1 MSDKIL
7 NNINNVLLSA
17 LTVKQKQLV
26 DKILE
31 KNGDVLKSRYDHIFG
46 AGNKRIYLNDEFVV
60 HVENI
65 KENYINKYR
74 HVSSIVSKCIEIF
87 FCYLNKPMPE
97 DWLLYPDEYLEGK
110 FKVDNRE
117 YNIGKIL
124 NEMKNNKIKIQNNDN
139 IKKMSENKGMSSDF
153 VAYYLTTIDDT
164 LKFFNSRP
172 SINALKSLDCQVV
185 ISRDPYDIAGMS
197 TDRKWKSCMELKNE
211 NEIYDKRSK
220 NQNQGGCYRYYVKN
234 DLIEGSL
241 IAYLIDK
248 KDREI
253 EAPYARVLI
262 KPYVN
267 RQGDQIFL
275 SPEARVYKDDTL
287 INSVLADKF
296 LAIVDDWAK
305 EQQKDLKGKFYANPN
320 LYYDGKASVFAGKP
334 LSIEE
339 AVYKSIKWNTLFK
352 QDKMIIKDAIKTN
365 YIKRVDGLIKKYND
379 IVYKVLFKNK
389 IYMSF
394 IDASKIKNEN
404 YLNLEFPARILSGA
418 EKARIVRTYYY
429 YKLNYKLFPNH
440 EFISFDEI
448 ARQLKKEEKLK
459 NKTEI
464 QNFIKDLEN
473 VLKDDRFDTER
484 YDIIIT
490 RSEDTNNNDLM
501 LIEQKEH
508 LDYIDLT
515 RDYFDNNPKQNYYLY
530 TVYLVSSGVTDLNKA
545 LIKIYMNLVIDDYQI
560 SSEYSYDI
568 INEFDNLSDLNSDY
582 YHRILLADVKNIYIH
597 PDFDNYLNYKNEK
610 DNNYLD
616 LFKENLTNAILDP
629 IDKLQLDVYLLTSLY
644 NFDSGRE
651 IDDDRYV
658 PADEEE
664 IFSKGH
670 QTKKEFRDLETD
682 VFGDSSLDKDKDD
695 Y

>member
-1 MSDKIL
+1 MNDKIL

-17 LTVKQKQLV
+17 LTTKQKQLV

-31 KNGDVLKSRYDHIFG
+31 KNGDILKSRYDHIFG
-46 AGNKRIYLNDEFVV
+46 AGNNRLYLNDIILINK
-60 HVENI
+60 ENI
-65 KENYINKYR
+65 
-74 HVSSIVSKCIEIF
+74 SKIFGNQFYYQIIYDVEVCIKIF
-87 FCYLNKPMPE
+87 FQYLNKSLPE
-97 DWLLYPDEYLEGK
+97 DFELKSIEYLEGK
-110 FKVDNRE
+110 FKVGNRE

-124 NEMKNNKIKIQNNDN
+124 NELKNNVNKILNSDN
-139 IKKMSENKGMSSDF
+139 IKKIKEKDKHANYIDF
-153 VAYYLTTIDDT
+153 HLSMIDKR
-164 LKFFNSRP
+164 LKNFNTRP
-172 SINALKSLDCQVV
+172 VIKDVECQVV

-197 TDRKWKSCMELKNE
+197 TDRRWHSCMELKNE
-211 NEIYDKRSK
+211 NENYDERIR
-220 NQNQGGCYRYYVKN
+220 NTNEGGRYRYYVKN

-248 KDREI
+248 NDREI
-253 EAPYARVLI
+253 DKPYARVLI

-267 RQGDQIFL
+267 RQGNQIFL

-287 INSVLADKF
+287 IDSVLADKF

-305 EQQKDLKGKFYANPN
+305 EQQKDLSGKFYANPN
-320 LYYDGKASVFAGKP
+320 LYYDGKSSVFAGKS

-365 YIKRVDGLIKKYND
+365 YINRVDGLIEKYNG
-379 IVYKVLFKNK
+379 IVHEVLFKNK
-389 IYMSF
+389 IYMPF

-404 YLNLEFPARILSGA
+404 YLNLEFPVRILSDE
-418 EKARIVRTYYY
+418 EKNRIYYY
-429 YKLNYKLFPNH
+429 YKLNYNLFPKI

-459 NKTEI
+459 NKVGI

-473 VLKDDRFDTER
+473 ISTDDRFDTER

-490 RSEDTNNNDLM
+490 RSEDTNNNDLI
-501 LIEQKEH
+501 LIEQKDYI
-508 LDYIDLT
+508 DYIDLT
-515 RDYFDNNPKQNYYLY
+515 RDDFAIEDTQNYYLY

-568 INEFDNLSDLNSDY
+568 IHEYDDRDVLNSDGD
-582 YHRILLADVKNIYIH
+582 HRVLLADISKLYIH
-597 PDFDNYLNYKNEK
+597 PEFDNYLNYKNEK
-610 DNNYLD
+610 NNNYFD
-616 LFKENLTNAILDP
+616 LFKEKLTDAILDP

-644 NFDSGRE
+644 DFDSGQRYH
-651 IDDDRYV
+651 DDRYV
-658 PADEEE
+658 PADEKE
-664 IFSKGH
+664 IFSRGH
-670 QTKKEFRDLETD
+670 KTKKEFRDLEKE
-682 VFGDSSLDKDKDD
+682 VFGDSSLDEDEDF

>member
-1 MSDKIL
+1 MNDKIL

-46 AGNKRIYLNDEFVV
+46 VGNNRLYLNDEFVITKDSLAKKFEFTF
-60 HVENI
+60 HQQISFVEACI
-65 KENYINKYR
+65 K
-74 HVSSIVSKCIEIF
+74 IF
-87 FCYLNKPMPE
+87 FIYLNKSLPE
-97 DWLLYPDEYLEGK
+97 DFELKSIEYLEGK
-110 FKVDNRE
+110 FKVNNRE

-124 NEMKNNKIKIQNNDN
+124 NELKSNVNKIQNSNN
-139 IKKMSENKGMSSDF
+139 IKNFHGDGILTDDYIDLHLNNIDK
-153 VAYYLTTIDDT
+153 YL
-164 LKFFNSRP
+164 KNFNTRP
-172 SINALKSLDCQVV
+172 NIKDVECQVV

-197 TDRKWKSCMELKNE
+197 TDRKWHSCMELKNE
-211 NEIYDKRSK
+211 NENYDERIR
-220 NQNQGGCYRYYVKN
+220 NTNEGGCYRYYVKN

-248 KDREI
+248 DDREI
-253 EAPYARVLI
+253 EEPHARVLI
-262 KPYVN
+262 KPYIN

-287 INSVLADKF
+287 IDSVLANKF
-296 LAIVDDWAK
+296 LVIVDDWAK

-320 LYYDGKASVFAGKP
+320 LYYDGKSSIFAGKS

-365 YIKRVDGLIKKYND
+365 YINRVDGLIEKYND
-379 IVYKVLFKNK
+379 IVHEVLFKNK
-389 IYMSF
+389 IYMPF
-394 IDASKIKNEN
+394 IDASKTKNEN
-404 YLNLEFPARILSGA
+404 YLNLEFPVRILSDE
-418 EKARIVRTYYY
+418 EKHRIYYY
-429 YKLNYKLFPNH
+429 YKLNYNLSPTP

-459 NKTEI
+459 NKTGI

-473 VLKDDRFDTER
+473 VLKDDRFNTER

-501 LIEQKEH
+501 LIEQKDY

-515 RDYFDNNPKQNYYLY
+515 RDDFASEDTQNYYLY

-568 INEFDNLSDLNSDY
+568 IHEYDDRDVLNSDAD
-582 YHRILLADVKNIYIH
+582 HRILLADISKLYIH
-597 PDFDNYLNYKNEK
+597 PEFDNYLNYKNKK

-616 LFKENLTNAILDP
+616 LFKEKLTDAILDP

-644 NFDSGRE
+644 DFDLNRV
-651 IDDDRYV
+651 ITDDRYV
-658 PADEEE
+658 PASEKE

-670 QTKKEFRDLETD
+670 QTKKEFRDLEKE
-682 VFGDSSLDKDKDD
+682 VFGDSSLDENKDD

>member
-1 MSDKIL
+1 MNDKIL
-7 NNINNVLLSA
+7 NNINNIILSA

-46 AGNKRIYLNDEFVV
+46 VGNNRLYLNDEFVITKDFLAKEFESTF
-60 HVENI
+60 HQRISFVEACI
-65 KENYINKYR
+65 K
-74 HVSSIVSKCIEIF
+74 IF
-87 FCYLNKPMPE
+87 FVYLNKSLPE
-97 DWLLYPDEYLEGK
+97 DFKLKSIEYLEGK
-110 FKVDNRE
+110 FKVGNRE

-124 NEMKNNKIKIQNNDN
+124 NELKNNVNKIQNSDN
-139 IKKMSENKGMSSDF
+139 IKNFHEDGILLTDDYIDLHLNNIDK
-153 VAYYLTTIDDT
+153 YL
-164 LKFFNSRP
+164 KNFNSRP
-172 SINALKSLDCQVV
+172 IIKNIECQVV

-197 TDRKWKSCMELKNE
+197 TDRKWHSCMELKNE
-211 NEIYDKRSK
+211 NENYDERSK
-220 NQNQGGCYRYYVKN
+220 NQNQGGMFRYYVKN

-248 KDREI
+248 DDREI
-253 EAPYARVLI
+253 EEPYARVLI
-262 KPYVN
+262 KPYIN

-287 INSVLADKF
+287 IDSVLADKF
-296 LAIVDDWAK
+296 LAIVDDWTK

-320 LYYDGKASVFAGKP
+320 LYYDGKASVFAGKS

-352 QDKMIIKDAIKTN
+352 QDKMIIKDAIKTY
-365 YIKRVDGLIKKYND
+365 YINRVDGLIEKYNG
-379 IVYKVLFKNK
+379 IVHEVLFKNK
-389 IYMSF
+389 IYMPF

-404 YLNLEFPARILSGA
+404 YLNLEFPVRILGDK
-418 EKARIVRTYYY
+418 EKYRIYYY
-429 YKLNYKLFPNH
+429 YKLNYNLFPNP

-448 ARQLKKEEKLK
+448 ARQLKKEEKIK
-459 NKTEI
+459 NEVRV

-473 VLKDDRFDTER
+473 ISTIYDRFDTER

-501 LIEQKEH
+501 LIEQKDY

-515 RDYFDNNPKQNYYLY
+515 RDGFASEDTQNYYLY

-545 LIKIYMNLVIDDYQI
+545 LMKIYMNLVIDDYQI

-568 INEFDNLSDLNSDY
+568 IHEYDDRASLNSDAD
-582 YHRILLADVKNIYIH
+582 HRLLLADISKLYIH
-597 PDFDNYLNYKNEK
+597 PEFDNYLNYKNEK
-610 DNNYLD
+610 NNNYFD
-616 LFKENLTNAILDP
+616 SFKDHLTDAILEP
-629 IDKLQLDVYLLTSLY
+629 IDELQLDVYLLTSLCD
-644 NFDSGRE
+644 FDSGQG
-651 IDDDRYV
+651 IDHDRYV
-658 PADEEE
+658 PADEKE

-670 QTKKEFRDLETD
+670 QTKKEFRDLEKE
-682 VFGDSSLDKDKDD
+682 VFGDSSLDENNHD
-695 Y
+695 YYF

>member
-1 MSDKIL
+1 MNDKIL

-46 AGNKRIYLNDEFVV
+46 VGNNRLYLNDIILIDKENTAKFFGNQFYYPRIYDVEVCIKIYFIYLNKSLSEDFEL
-60 HVENI
+60 
-65 KENYINKYR
+65 K
-74 HVSSIVSKCIEIF
+74 SI
-87 FCYLNKPMPE
+87 
-97 DWLLYPDEYLEGK
+97 EYLEGK

-117 YNIGKIL
+117 YSIGKIL
-124 NEMKNNKIKIQNNDN
+124 NELKNNVNKIQNSDN
-139 IKKMSENKGMSSDF
+139 IKKIQEEKGRVETDYINF
-153 VAYYLTTIDDT
+153 RLNNIDKYL
-164 LKFFNSRP
+164 KNFNTRP
-172 SINALKSLDCQVV
+172 VIKNIECQVV

-197 TDRKWKSCMELKNE
+197 TDRKWHSCMELKNE
-211 NEIYDKRSK
+211 NENYDERSK
-220 NQNQGGCYRYYVKN
+220 NQNQGGVFRYYVKN
-234 DLIEGSL
+234 DLTEGSL

-262 KPYVN
+262 KPYIN

-287 INSVLADKF
+287 IDSVLANKF
-296 LAIVDDWAK
+296 LVIVDDWAK

-320 LYYDGKASVFAGKP
+320 LYYDGKSSIFAGKS

-365 YIKRVDGLIKKYND
+365 YISNVDDLIEKYNG
-379 IVYKVLFKNK
+379 IVHEVLFKNK
-389 IYMSF
+389 IYMPF

-404 YLNLEFPARILSGA
+404 YLNLEFPVRILSDE
-418 EKARIVRTYYY
+418 EKNHIRIYYY
-429 YKLNYKLFPNH
+429 YKLNYNLFPTH

-448 ARQLKKEEKLK
+448 ARQLKKEEKIK
-459 NKTEI
+459 NKTGI
-464 QNFIKDLEN
+464 QNFINDLEN
-473 VLKDDRFDTER
+473 ISTDDRFDTER

-501 LIEQKEH
+501 LIEQK
-508 LDYIDLT
+508 DYIDLT
-515 RDYFDNNPKQNYYLY
+515 RDEFASEDTQNYYLY

-545 LIKIYMNLVIDDYQI
+545 LIKIYMNLVIDDYRI

-568 INEFDNLSDLNSDY
+568 IHEYDDRDFLNSDAD
-582 YHRILLADVKNIYIH
+582 HRVLLADISKLYIH
-597 PDFDNYLNYKNEK
+597 PEFDNYLNYKNEK
-610 DNNYLD
+610 NNNYFD
-616 LFKENLTNAILDP
+616 LFKENLTDAILDP

-644 NFDSGRE
+644 DFDLNRV
-651 IDDDRYV
+651 ITDDRYV
-658 PADEEE
+658 PASEKE

-670 QTKKEFRDLETD
+670 QTKKEFRDLEKE
-682 VFGDSSLDKDKDD
+682 VFGDSSLDENKDD
-695 Y
+695 YF

>member
-1 MSDKIL
+1 MNDKIL

-46 AGNKRIYLNDEFVV
+46 VGNNRLYLNDEFVITKNSLAKKFEFTF
-60 HVENI
+60 HQQISFVEACI
-65 KENYINKYR
+65 K
-74 HVSSIVSKCIEIF
+74 IF
-87 FCYLNKPMPE
+87 FQYLNKSLPE
-97 DWLLYPDEYLEGK
+97 EFDLKSIEYLEGK
-110 FKVDNRE
+110 FKVGNRE

-124 NEMKNNKIKIQNNDN
+124 NELKSNVNKIQNSNN
-139 IKKMSENKGMSSDF
+139 IKNFHGDGILTDDYIDYHLNNIDK
-153 VAYYLTTIDDT
+153 YL
-164 LKFFNSRP
+164 KNFNTRP
-172 SINALKSLDCQVV
+172 NIKDVECQVV

-197 TDRKWKSCMELKNE
+197 TDRKWHSCMELKNE
-211 NEIYDKRSK
+211 NENYDERSK
-220 NQNQGGCYRYYVKN
+220 NQNQGGMYRYYVKN
-234 DLIEGSL
+234 DLTEGSL

-262 KPYVN
+262 KPYIN
-267 RQGDQIFL
+267 RQWNQIFL

-287 INSVLADKF
+287 IDSVLANKF
-296 LAIVDDWAK
+296 LVIVDDWAK

-320 LYYDGKASVFAGKP
+320 LYYDGKASVFAGKS

-352 QDKMIIKDAIKTN
+352 QDKMIIKDAIKTY
-365 YIKRVDGLIKKYND
+365 YINRVDGLIEKYNG
-379 IVYKVLFKNK
+379 IVHEVLFENK
-389 IYMSF
+389 IYMPF
-394 IDASKIKNEN
+394 IDASKTKHEN
-404 YLNLEFPARILSGA
+404 YLNLEFPVRILSDE
-418 EKARIVRTYYY
+418 EKNHIYYY
-429 YKLNYKLFPNH
+429 YKLNYNLFSKS

-448 ARQLKKEEKLK
+448 ARQLKKEEKIK
-459 NKTEI
+459 NKTGI
-464 QNFIKDLEN
+464 QNFINDLEN
-473 VLKDDRFDTER
+473 ISTDDRFDTER

-501 LIEQKEH
+501 LIEQKDYI
-508 LDYIDLT
+508 DYIDLT
-515 RDYFDNNPKQNYYLY
+515 RDDFASEDTQNYYLY

-545 LIKIYMNLVIDDYQI
+545 LMKIYMNLVIDDYQI

-568 INEFDNLSDLNSDY
+568 IHEYDDRASLNSDAD
-582 YHRILLADVKNIYIH
+582 HRLLLADISKLYIH
-597 PDFDNYLNYKNEK
+597 PEFDNYLNYKNEK
-610 DNNYLD
+610 NNNYFD
-616 LFKENLTNAILDP
+616 LFKEKLTDAILDP

-644 NFDSGRE
+644 DFDLNRV
-651 IDDDRYV
+651 ITDDRYV
-658 PADEEE
+658 PASEKE

-670 QTKKEFRDLETD
+670 QTKKEFRDLEKE
-682 VFGDSSLDKDKDD
+682 VFGDSSLDENKDD